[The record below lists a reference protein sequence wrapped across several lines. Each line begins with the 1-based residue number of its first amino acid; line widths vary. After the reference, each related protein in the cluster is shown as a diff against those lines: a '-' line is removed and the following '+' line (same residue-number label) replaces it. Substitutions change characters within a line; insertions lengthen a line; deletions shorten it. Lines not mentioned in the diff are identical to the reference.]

1 MAPRDYGDEQVYVVP
16 RDHLFGPGTAPQGF
30 RPGGV
35 LDALARA
42 RVHAR
47 FVPRGPAE
55 TDASL
60 KQIIPYAV
68 VRRGDEVFLLRR
80 LATQTEARLHNL
92 YSIGVGG
99 HVNPPDALAGKDP
112 VEAALHREL
121 HEELALSGDYEI
133 RPLGLLNDDA
143 TPVGQVHLGVVY
155 EVRAERAE
163 CAVRETDRMEGRFVP
178 LAEAARHRAGME
190 TWSQFLIEPL
200 RGLQAAALGTR

>member
-1 MAPRDYGDEQVYVVP
+1 MAPRDYGDEQVYVIP
-16 RDHLFGPGTAPQGF
+16 RDHCFGPGPAPQGF

-35 LDALARA
+35 LDALGRARA
-42 RVHAR
+42 HAR
-47 FVPRGPAE
+47 FVPRGAAE

-60 KQIIPYAV
+60 KQLIPYAV

-80 LATQTEARLHNL
+80 LATQSEARLHNL

-99 HVNPPDALAGKDP
+99 HVNPPDALDGHDP
-112 VEAALHREL
+112 VEAGLRREL
-121 HEELALSGDYEI
+121 HEELVVEGDIEI

-143 TPVGQVHLGVVY
+143 TPVGAVHLGIVY
-155 EVRAERAE
+155 EVRAERAR

-190 TWSQFLIEPL
+190 TWSQFLLDPL
-200 RGLQAAALGTR
+200 AATAPRAVETR